1 MFCFLPS
8 RRQWLRWMS
17 GIACAVT
24 LGHAPVHAQQS
35 AAYPSKSIKL
45 IVPFA
50 AGGSSDIV
58 ARLMAEALQ
67 RELGQTVF
75 VENKA
80 GAGGM
85 IGTEAIAQ
93 APADG
98 YTLGLGS
105 ISTLAV
111 NPVVLTASRVR
122 PLQDLQMVA
131 PLASIASVFSV
142 PSSLGVHD
150 FPQFVAAARA
160 QGDAWTAGSSGIGS
174 IGHVIL
180 EAMNADLGLQ
190 LRHIPFKGM
199 GPVVNS
205 ALAGQTQLLSDQF
218 PSSAPHVQ
226 AGRLRAFAVAA
237 QQRLP
242 SLPQVPTLAELGYPA
257 LNDLA
262 ITWFGVVVP
271 AGTPS
276 EVVQRLNAALNA
288 ALQQQTLRA
297 RLAQLGVTP
306 MGGSEQNLQHMVEKT
321 SAQVQRLVQQRGITD
336 GLHE

>member
-1 MFCFLPS
+1 MICFLPL
-8 RRQWLRWMS
+8 RRKLLALCS
-17 GIACAVT
+17 GLLCAAAAMPT
-24 LGHAPVHAQQS
+24 SAWAQASGHTF
-35 AAYPSKSIKL
+35 PSKPIKL

-50 AGGSSDIV
+50 AGGSTDIV
-58 ARLMAEALQ
+58 ARLVADAMQ
-67 RELGQTVF
+67 RELGQTVL

-85 IGTEAIAQ
+85 IGTETVVH

-105 ISTLAV
+105 ISSLAV
-111 NPVVLTASRVR
+111 NPVVLKAARVR
-122 PLQDLQMVA
+122 PLRDLQMVV

-142 PSSLGVHD
+142 PPSLGVQD
-150 FPQFVAAARA
+150 FAQFVATARA
-160 QGDAWTAGSSGIGS
+160 NGDAWTAGSSGVGS

-180 EAMNADLGLQ
+180 EAMNAEWGLQ

-205 ALAGQTQLLSDQF
+205 ALAGQTQVLSDQF

-226 AGRLRAFAVAA
+226 AGRLVPFAVAA
-237 QQRLP
+237 ERRLP
-242 SLPQVPTLAELGYPA
+242 SLPDVPTLAELGYPA

-262 ITWFGVVVP
+262 ITWFGLVAP
-271 AGTPS
+271 AGTPAA
-276 EVVQRLNAALNA
+276 VVQRLNAAANH
-288 ALQQQTLRA
+288 ALQQSVLRE

-306 MGGSEQNLQHMVEKT
+306 MGGTAQDLQHMVEQT
-321 SAQVQRLVQQRGITD
+321 TAQVQMLVRQRGITD
-336 GLHE
+336 GSE

>member
-1 MFCFLPS
+1 MTCFLPA
-8 RRQWLRWMS
+8 RRKLLALCS
-17 GIACAVT
+17 GLLCTAAT
-24 LGHAPVHAQQS
+24 MPPSAWAQASGHAFPNK
-35 AAYPSKSIKL
+35 PIKL

-50 AGGSSDIV
+50 AGGSTDIV
-58 ARLMAEALQ
+58 ARLVADALQ
-67 RELGQTVF
+67 RELGQSVL

-85 IGTEAIAQ
+85 IGTEAVVH

-105 ISTLAV
+105 ISSLAV
-111 NPVVLTASRVR
+111 NPVVLKASRVQ
-122 PLQDLQMVA
+122 PLQDLQMVV

-142 PSSLGVHD
+142 PPSLGVQN
-150 FPQFVAAARA
+150 FAQFVAAARA
-160 QGDAWTAGSSGIGS
+160 QGDNWTAGSSGIGS

-180 EAMNADLGLQ
+180 EAMNAELGLQ

-205 ALAGQTQLLSDQF
+205 ALAGQTQVLSDQF

-226 AGRLRAFAVAA
+226 AGRLVPFAVAA
-237 QQRLP
+237 KHRLP
-242 SLPQVPTLAELGYPA
+242 SLPKVPTLAELGYPA

-262 ITWFGVVVP
+262 ITWFGLVAP
-271 AGTPS
+271 AGTPTA
-276 EVVQRLNAALNA
+276 VVQRLNTATNHV
-288 ALQQQTLRA
+288 LQQNALRD

-306 MGGSEQNLQHMVEKT
+306 MGGSAHDLQRMVEQT
-321 SAQVQRLVQQRGITD
+321 TAQVQTLVRQRGITD
-336 GLHE
+336 GSE

>member
-1 MFCFLPS
+1 MTGSAPS
-8 RRQWLRWMS
+8 RRQWLALAAV
-17 GIACAVT
+17 GVCA
-24 LGHAPVHAQQS
+24 LSAPQVGAGARTS
-35 AAYPSKSIKL
+35 TYPHRAIKL

-50 AGGSSDIV
+50 AGGSTDIV
-58 ARLMAEALQ
+58 ARLLAEALQ
-67 RELGQTVF
+67 HALGQPVY

-85 IGTEAIAQ
+85 IGTDAVAHA
-93 APADG
+93 APDG

-105 ISTLAV
+105 ISSLAV
-111 NPVVLTASRVR
+111 NPVVLKAARVD
-122 PLQDLQMVA
+122 PLQDLQMVV

-142 PSSLGVHD
+142 PPGLGVHD
-150 FPQFVAAARA
+150 FAQFLATARA
-160 QGDAWTAGSSGIGS
+160 QGDAWTAGSSGVGS

-180 EAMNADLGLQ
+180 EAMNADMGLQ

-205 ALAGQTQLLSDQF
+205 ALAGQTQVLSDQF

-226 AGRLRAFAVAA
+226 AGRLVPFAVAA
-237 QQRLP
+237 QARLP

-262 ITWFGVVVP
+262 ITWFGLVLP
-271 AGTPS
+271 AGAPP
-276 EVVQRLNAALNA
+276 EVVQRLNAAANQV
-288 ALQQQTLRA
+288 LQQAPLQA

-306 MGGSEQNLQHMVEKT
+306 MGGSVQDLQRMVAVTTQQVRNLV
-321 SAQVQRLVQQRGITD
+321 AQRGITD
-336 GLHE
+336 GLP